1 MHRINQR
8 IDGGRVPRTMN
19 MGYLTTHVLDSA
31 HGCPGEGI
39 TISLY
44 RIGAE
49 RELIHETTTNND
61 GRCDQPVL
69 EGDAFKKG
77 VYELVFSAGDYYRK
91 RGVELPEPAF
101 LDEVVLRFG
110 IADEAE
116 HYHVPLLI
124 SPYSYS
130 TYRGS

>member
-1 MHRINQR
+1 M
-8 IDGGRVPRTMN
+8 P
-19 MGYLTTHVLDSA
+19 GYLTTHVLDTA
-31 HGCPGEGI
+31 HGCPGNNIVIE
-39 TISLY
+39 LY
-44 RIGAE
+44 RISGE
-49 RELIHETTTNND
+49 RRLIKQVRSNDD
-61 GRCDQPVL
+61 GRCDQPL
-69 EGDAFKKG
+69 LAGDEFVAG
-77 VYELVFSAGDYYRK
+77 VYELVFSAGAYYRAL
-91 RGVELPEPAF
+91 GVPLPEPAF